1 MNTETIMISLQLL
14 VITLVIMALLTNW
27 RKIKQNGGNGTLSK
41 ISGQMDAIKLKY
53 QTENDLLLANLNVI
67 SGKDY
72 QRNAD
77 KRDAIID
84 FFSRFNEWIWDGL
97 NISVHEY
104 NHTNYQELTTLLV
117 SMKEHY
123 NRTNVAFGRLQLI
136 LRDEKLLN
144 IGYEAVMESL
154 KLHHYV
160 ENTIKSYLHTLS
172 WEKTLLDKITSKDYD
187 FFQLSPDMKSFY
199 EKQARENDAEKK
211 RILDGYDD
219 RHWALFNPVIQ
230 KRNEFRDI
238 AREDILD
245 PKNENSNGLAKERW
259 NSL

>member
-1 MNTETIMISLQLL
+1 MKTDIIMISLQLL
-14 VITLVIMALLTNW
+14 VILLAMLVLFTSW
-27 RKIKQNGGNGTLSK
+27 RKIKQFGGNGALKALT
-41 ISGQMDAIKLKY
+41 GQMDDIKLKY
-53 QTENDLLLANLNVI
+53 QTENELLLANLNVVTGR
-67 SGKDY
+67 SH
-72 QRNAD
+72 QRYVD
-77 KRDAIID
+77 KKEAIID

-104 NHTNYQELTTLLV
+104 NHTNYQELTAMLV

-136 LRDEKLLN
+136 LQDEKLLN

-160 ENTIKSYLHTLS
+160 ENTIKNFQRTLS
-172 WEKTLLDKITSKDYD
+172 WEKTLLEKITSKDYD
-187 FFQLSPDMKSFY
+187 FFQLSPDMKGFY
-199 EKQARENDAEKK
+199 EKQAKENEAEKK
-211 RILDGYDD
+211 KILEGYDD

-230 KRNEFRDI
+230 KRNEFRDL
-238 AREDILD
+238 AREEILEMKKD
-245 PKNENSNGLAKERW
+245 GPNGLIKERW